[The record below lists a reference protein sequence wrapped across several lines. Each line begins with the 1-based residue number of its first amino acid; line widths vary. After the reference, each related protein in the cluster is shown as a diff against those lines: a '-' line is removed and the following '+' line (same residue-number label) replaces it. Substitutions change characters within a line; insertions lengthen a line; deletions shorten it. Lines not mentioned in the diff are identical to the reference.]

1 MRLLYQ
7 ILASPDSPP
16 SPDAEPSF
24 AELPE
29 EFEGQNDA
37 GYVSIK
43 TEPEEP
49 PAANDDIA
57 AADDAA
63 TDDEAQLEDPPFDWE
78 AYEATGVD
86 PAVAPP
92 DVPEQPPE
100 PQPLHLF
107 PAAVSTAMQVLC
119 MLCMFSCGLPRCRP
133 PAHKLLVVS

>member
-37 GYVSIK
+37 GFVSIK
-43 TEPEEP
+43 TEPEEETTCIWP

-100 PQPLHLF
+100 PKPLLF
-107 PAAVSTAMQVLC
+107 
-119 MLCMFSCGLPRCRP
+119 FSCRGVDRHASALH
-133 PAHKLLVVS
+133 ALHVLL